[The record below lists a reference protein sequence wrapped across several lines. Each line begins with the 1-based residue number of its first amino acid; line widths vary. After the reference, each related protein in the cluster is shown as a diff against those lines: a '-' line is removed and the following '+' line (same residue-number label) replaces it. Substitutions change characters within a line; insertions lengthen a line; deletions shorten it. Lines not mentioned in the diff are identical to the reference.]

1 MKTTN
6 HTEQNMSTPGHDEA
20 RLEAIFGSCR
30 PEPIDNSRIK
40 SLVHGRILAEK
51 LARTRRMLRVSM
63 WSGVAACIGLL
74 CMVGARFVNTGTE
87 IDLSSATLAEVDNA
101 GYREV
106 VIQPGKRAELIL
118 PDGTRLVANS
128 HSRVLYPE
136 RFEGAER
143 RIYADGEVY
152 LEVTKDADRPFVVES
167 RGFDVR
173 VLGTTFNIC
182 NTSDSTAQ
190 VVLVEGAVEV
200 TTDHDSKVKMRPND
214 LVDLVNGEVAS
225 MRQVDTNDYTLW
237 VDGLLSLRGERLG
250 RLIERLSEHYGLRI
264 DCDDSLSDVKVFGKL
279 DLHDSIDKVLESIGN
294 IVPME
299 IEREGSLITMR
310 TKV

>member
-1 MKTTN
+1 MKSN
-6 HTEQNMSTPGHDEA
+6 QTEQYMSVSGHDEE
-20 RLEAIFGSCR
+20 RLEAILDSCR
-30 PEPIDNSRIK
+30 PEAYDNSRIK
-40 SLVHGRILAEK
+40 SLVHGRILADK
-51 LARTRRMLRVSM
+51 LARTRRMLKVSM
-63 WSGVAACIGLL
+63 WSGAAACIGLL
-74 CMVGARFVNTGTE
+74 CMIGARFISTE
-87 IDLSSATLAEVDNA
+87 PTIDLSTATMAQADEA
-101 GYREV
+101 GYHELV
-106 VIQPGKRAELIL
+106 VDPGKRVDMTL

-136 RFEGAER
+136 RFTGDER

-152 LEVTKDADRPFVVES
+152 LEVTKDAGHPFVVQS
-167 RGFDVR
+167 RGFDVK

-190 VVLVEGAVEV
+190 VVLVEGSVEL
-200 TTDHDSKVKMRPND
+200 TTELDSRVRLRPND
-214 LVDLVNGEVAS
+214 LVDLVNGEVSS

-250 RLIERLSEHYGLRI
+250 RLVERLSEHYGLVI
-264 DCDDSLSDVKVFGKL
+264 DCDASLQDVRVYGKL
-279 DLHDSIDKVLESIGN
+279 DLHDSIEHVLESIGE
-294 IVPME
+294 IVPIE

>member
-1 MKTTN
+1 MKTN
-6 HTEQNMSTPGHDEA
+6 HTEQTMSAAGGNED
-20 RLEAIFGSCR
+20 RLESILCSCR
-30 PEPIDNSRIK
+30 KEPVDNSRIK

-51 LARTRRMLRVSM
+51 LARTRRMLRLSM
-63 WSGVAACIGLL
+63 WGGVAACFALL
-74 CMVGARFVNTGTE
+74 CMVGARFISTGET
-87 IDLSSATLAEVDNA
+87 IDLSTATLAEADEA

-106 VIQPGKRAELIL
+106 VVQSGKRAELIL
-118 PDGTRLVANS
+118 PDGSRMVANS

-136 RFEGAER
+136 RFDGDER
-143 RIYADGEVY
+143 RIYVDGEVY
-152 LEVTKDADRPFVVES
+152 LEVAKDAGHPFVVES

-190 VVLVEGAVEV
+190 VVLVEGSVEV
-200 TTDHDSKVKMRPND
+200 TTERDSKVRMRPSD
-214 LVDLVNGEVAS
+214 LVDLVNGEVSS
-225 MRQVDTNDYTLW
+225 MRQVDVNDYTLW

-250 RLIERLSEHYGLRI
+250 KLIGRLSEHYGVEI
-264 DCDDSLSDVKVFGKL
+264 DCDASLSDVKVYGKL
-279 DLHDSIDKVLESIGN
+279 DLHDSIDKVLESVGK

>member
-6 HTEQNMSTPGHDEA
+6 HTEQKMSTTGHDEA
-20 RLEAIFGSCR
+20 RLEAILGSCR

-63 WSGVAACIGLL
+63 WSGAAACIGLL
-74 CMVGARFVNTGTE
+74 CMVGARFINTETT
-87 IDLSSATLAEVDNA
+87 IDLSNATMAQVDEA

-106 VIQPGKRAELIL
+106 VVEPGRRAELVL

-152 LEVTKDADRPFVVES
+152 LEVTKDADHPFVVES

-190 VVLVEGAVEV
+190 VVLVEGSVEV